1 MVTKRKKKSPT
12 RRRRG
17 EDRITDFDVATAI
30 HRSRSKHAQQVDE
43 GSRAR
48 VTKNIG
54 LYAFDPSRFDF
65 AGVDTPN
72 DRREPKQFNM
82 ARSLAKAKKMG
93 FMGG

>member
-12 RRRRG
+12 RRKRG

-30 HRSRSKHAQQVDE
+30 HRSRSQHAQDVDN
-43 GSRAR
+43 GTSAR
-48 VTKNIG
+48 LTKNIG

-65 AGVDTPN
+65 AGVDTPK

-82 ARSLAKAKKMG
+82 AKSLAKARRMG
-93 FMGG
+93 FMG

>member
-1 MVTKRKKKSPT
+1 MVTKRKKSKKRT
-12 RRRRG
+12 RG
-17 EDRITDFDVATAI
+17 VDRVTDFDVATAI
-30 HRSRSKHAQQVDE
+30 HRSRSLHAQQVDE
-43 GSRAR
+43 GTKAR

-65 AGVDTPN
+65 AGVDTPK

-82 ARSLAKAKKMG
+82 GRALAKAKKLG

>member
-1 MVTKRKKKSPT
+1 MVAKRKSKSKS
-12 RRRRG
+12 RRRQG
-17 EDRITDFDVATAI
+17 KDRITDFDVATAI
-30 HRSRSKHAQQVDE
+30 HRSRSQHAQDVDN
-43 GSRAR
+43 GTKAR

-82 ARSLAKAKKMG
+82 GKALAKARKIG
-93 FMGG
+93 FMGT

>member
-1 MVTKRKKKSPT
+1 MVSRKKKSK
-12 RRRRG
+12 RSRG
-17 EDRITDFDVATAI
+17 EDRVTDFDVATAI
-30 HRSRSKHAQQVDE
+30 HRSRSQHAQDVDN
-43 GSRAR
+43 GTRAR

-82 ARSLAKAKKMG
+82 GKALAKAKRMG